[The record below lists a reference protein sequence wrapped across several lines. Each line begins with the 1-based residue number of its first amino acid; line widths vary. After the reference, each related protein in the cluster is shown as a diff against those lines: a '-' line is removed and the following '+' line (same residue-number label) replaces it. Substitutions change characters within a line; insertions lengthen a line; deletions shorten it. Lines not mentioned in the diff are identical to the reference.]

1 MSETLLH
8 FRSHGYLQ
16 TRSAMQSDERS
27 CWNYP
32 PSRYTRQRHP
42 RTRFS
47 AAGLPFLL
55 LWCLGLWS
63 RKQRRNHKSGLLDLT
78 GLIWSGCTLRTW
90 TESAPVHLDVFQPL
104 DVSLRVAGH
113 FAPELH
119 IAAHRRRD
127 ISRQAGLQDGSG
139 PSEPK
144 RQRL

>member
-1 MSETLLH
+1 MSRVGGRSHFSSAVAVLRQVCAGLQAEASAQPGPRGSLCQDQKVGGADQGEKRKCQRLLH

-47 AAGLPFLL
+47 
-55 LWCLGLWS
+55 
-63 RKQRRNHKSGLLDLT
+63 GLLDLT

-90 TESAPVHLDVFQPL
+90 TY
-104 DVSLRVAGH
+104 GT
-113 FAPELH
+113 
-119 IAAHRRRD
+119 
-127 ISRQAGLQDGSG
+127 
-139 PSEPK
+139 PSSPN
-144 RQRL
+144 LLPSTSMCFSHWM